1 MLNFLK
7 KKKTYE
13 SDLKEL
19 KKRYPDED
27 LSKKYKLEKNDLDLE
42 YKKIDAYE
50 HDKNQIDIMSAEMKK
65 IDVQEDLLKLDLKYN
80 KIDAIEYERRIN
92 DLHKNPWAK
101 IHFNYDENNDPE
113 NMQTEIVYND
123 YFIKKLQSQGYS
135 GKTNDDIIQSWLSQ
149 VFASNVEPGDL
160 DLEGNSDEYVANK
173 KVKNTFIVG

>member
-19 KKRYPDED
+19 KKRYPDEE

-42 YKKIDAYE
+42 
-50 HDKNQIDIMSAEMKK
+50 
-65 IDVQEDLLKLDLKYN
+65 YN

-160 DLEGNSDEYVANK
+160 DLEGNADEYVTNK